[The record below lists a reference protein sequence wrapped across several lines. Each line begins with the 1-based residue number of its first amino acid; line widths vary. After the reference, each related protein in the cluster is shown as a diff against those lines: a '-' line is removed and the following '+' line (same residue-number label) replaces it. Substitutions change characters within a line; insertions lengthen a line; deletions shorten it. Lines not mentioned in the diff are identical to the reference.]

1 VIIHE
6 RPRLN
11 ENEGSLISLFK
22 FFFMSLSTPEIQRI
36 AQLAKLDLNPEEG
49 EKMRGQINAFFE
61 IVEQIK
67 SVDTSG
73 ITPLAHPYDVVREVQ
88 LRLRADEA
96 SEPNQRALNQQSAPS
111 VEDGLFLVP
120 KVIES

>member
-1 VIIHE
+1 
-6 RPRLN
+6 
-11 ENEGSLISLFK
+11 
-22 FFFMSLSTPEIQRI
+22 MSLSTPEIQRI
-36 AQLAKLDLNPEEG
+36 AQLSKLDLNPEEG

-111 VEDGLFLVP
+111 VQDGLFLVP

>member
-1 VIIHE
+1 MIIHE

>member
-1 VIIHE
+1 MIIHE
-6 RPRLN
+6 RLRLN
-11 ENEGSLISLFK
+11 ETEGSLISLFK
-22 FFFMSLSTPEIQRI
+22 LFFMSLSTQEIQRI
-36 AQLAKLDLNPEEG
+36 AQLAKLDLNPEQG

-73 ITPLAHPYDVVREVQ
+73 ITPLAHPYDAVREVQ
-88 LRLRADEA
+88 LRLRPDLA
-96 SEPNQRALNQQSAPS
+96 SEPNQRESNQQSAPS